1 MEHYVGRNIP
11 ANWWESTNI
20 IAYDSEFDQDPKP
33 SVAAAFIDFTAFD
46 SLAPSTQPK
55 LIVDL
60 EPSKDYFNTKT
71 PTQSDAK

>member
-20 IAYDSEFDQDPKP
+20 MTYDSEFDQDDKP

-46 SLAPSTQPK
+46 SLAPRTQPK
-55 LIVDL
+55 LIADY
-60 EPSKDYFNTKT
+60 EPQKDYFNTIN
-71 PTQSDAK
+71 PPESDAK